1 MQLSSIKGAVQFIR
15 LHMLLFFGFHLDCA
29 LEYCCINICCFNFN
43 HFFRKRKDV
52 KDILLCTNS
61 GLNIKRFARLL
72 IFSFLIVFAM
82 VPLSLYYFVSQA
94 EVLKNPFHWD
104 QVHNEEWNVIYF
116 MILDFSHFMT
126 DWSTVF
132 FLFLLLLYLDW
143 VQMHLT
149 CINPCFIKC
158 NRCTKRP
165 TSRIPKSKPSNI
177 WSHKLKLIPI
187 NHNSVIPHRSLIP
200 QQCVTLKTSL
210 AMLCIRLSRRKI
222 LVSDLRNNSSLRL
235 QHCERRRSPQRI
247 TIDYQRY

>member
-1 MQLSSIKGAVQFIR
+1 MKSGMLFI
-15 LHMLLFFGFHLDCA
+15 
-29 LEYCCINICCFNFN
+29 
-43 HFFRKRKDV
+43 
-52 KDILLCTNS
+52 
-61 GLNIKRFARLL
+61 
-72 IFSFLIVFAM
+72 
-82 VPLSLYYFVSQA
+82 
-94 EVLKNPFHWD
+94 
-104 QVHNEEWNVIYF
+104 F

-132 FLFLLLLYLDW
+132 FSFLLLLYLDW

-158 NRCTKRP
+158 TTDSGTKRP
-165 TSRIPKSKPSNI
+165 TSRIPKSKPSNL

-222 LVSDLRNNSSLRL
+222 LVSDLRNNSSLRS
-235 QHCERRRSPQRI
+235 QH
-247 TIDYQRY
+247 

>member
-15 LHMLLFFGFHLDCA
+15 LHMLSSFGFHLDCA

-82 VPLSLYYFVSQA
+82 IPLSLYYFVSQA

-158 NRCTKRP
+158 TTDSGTKRP
-165 TSRIPKSKPSNI
+165 TSRIPKSKPSNL

-235 QHCERRRSPQRI
+235 QH
-247 TIDYQRY
+247 

>member
-82 VPLSLYYFVSQA
+82 IPLSLYYFVSQA

-116 MILDFSHFMT
+116 YDFGFFTFYDRLVNCILSVLAFIIFGLGSDA
-126 DWSTVF
+126 
-132 FLFLLLLYLDW
+132 LDMYKSMFHK
-143 VQMHLT
+143 VH
-149 CINPCFIKC
+149 
-158 NRCTKRP
+158 NRFWYKRP
-165 TSRIPKSKPSNI
+165 TSRIPKSKPSNL

-235 QHCERRRSPQRI
+235 QHW
-247 TIDYQRY
+247 

>member
-116 MILDFSHFMT
+116 YDFGFFTFYDRLVNCILSVLAFIIF
-126 DWSTVF
+126 
-132 FLFLLLLYLDW
+132 DW

-158 NRCTKRP
+158 TTDSGTKDRRAVFP
-165 TSRIPKSKPSNI
+165 RA
-177 WSHKLKLIPI
+177 SHQIYGAT
-187 NHNSVIPHRSLIP
+187 N
-200 QQCVTLKTSL
+200 
-210 AMLCIRLSRRKI
+210 
-222 LVSDLRNNSSLRL
+222 
-235 QHCERRRSPQRI
+235 
-247 TIDYQRY
+247 